1 MTRQSRGSDPRLARE
16 LLCPCGSGKRRERCC
31 GPAGAPA
38 ASNPSTASRLVQRA
52 LSHHQKGQLSEAEE
66 LYAQILKAEPENA
79 DALHFSGLLAHQR
92 GQTDIAV
99 GLMMRAMELEP
110 GRAEFHLNLGH
121 VLEARGE
128 SGDAIASYRKAV
140 SLDPGLHAAHCRLG
154 DALLKQR
161 RFNEAA
167 ASYSQALAIKPD
179 SPETINSMG
188 SLLQKIGRPE
198 RSLVCYQKAISLE
211 PNYAEA
217 HNNLGTALQDLGR
230 LEEAIAAC
238 KQALV
243 HKPTLAGAHTN
254 LGNMLIARGDFAQAI
269 ESLHRA
275 TELQPDLVEAHLNMG
290 NALRGQGRLEEAIL
304 CYRHAISIAPENA
317 DAYNNLAET
326 YKDQDKLDEAIATF
340 RKALAVRPDFALA
353 HSNLLY
359 LYAFTRCI
367 PPPAERVLAEGWEKS
382 VLSEAERAA
391 ARQRASAGSGA
402 FPGRSRQGR
411 QLRLGIVS
419 AELGAHAVADFLEP
433 FLEQLDRSRF
443 HLTLF
448 PTYRRFGARAQ
459 HFRELADS
467 YIPLME
473 LPDGEAAD
481 RIRAEQ
487 IDVLMDTTGHTF
499 GDRLGIFAHRAAPV
513 QCTYIGYW
521 STTGLTEMD
530 WFFGDPYFKAAMDA
544 HFTEGIWRLPR
555 FGSCYRGD
563 FALPASAWAP
573 DPGGT
578 IWLGSFNKYCKI
590 REETLGLW
598 ARVLCALPEAKLLLE
613 DRADCEEETHQ
624 RILDALAGHGV
635 SPERVEFV
643 PFIREH
649 DRHMALYD
657 RLDIALDTI
666 PFNSGTT
673 AFDALWMGAP
683 LVALEGN
690 WTGGTIASSALKAMG
705 RPEWVAE
712 DSEQFVA
719 IVLELAGDVEGRKR
733 LRQGQRARMAASP
746 LCDAKGLASALQE
759 AFESMY
765 DRWMDGADPHRPA
778 ADWMQ

>member
-1 MTRQSRGSDPRLARE
+1 MTRQSRGSDPRLARD
-16 LLCPCGSGKRRERCC
+16 LPCPCGSGKRRERCC
-31 GPAGAPA
+31 GPGGAAAG
-38 ASNPSTASRLVQRA
+38 SSPSTVSRLVQRA
-52 LSHHQKGQLSEAEE
+52 LGHHQKGQFSEAEE
-66 LYAQILKAEPENA
+66 LYRQVLKAEPENA

-92 GQTDIAV
+92 GEADIAF
-99 GLMMRAMELEP
+99 GLMMRAMELDP

-128 SGDAIASYRKAV
+128 ADDAIASYRKAAL
-140 SLDPGLHAAHCRLG
+140 LDPGLHAAHHRLG
-154 DALLKQR
+154 NALLEQR

-167 ASYSQALAIKPD
+167 ASYSQALAIEPD
-179 SPETINSMG
+179 SAETINSMG

-198 RSLVCYQKAISLE
+198 RSLVCYRKAISLQPE
-211 PNYAEA
+211 YAEA
-217 HNNLGTALQDLGR
+217 HNNMGTVLQELGR

-238 KQALV
+238 KQALAC
-243 HKPTLAGAHTN
+243 KPTLAEAHSN
-254 LGNMLIARGDFAQAI
+254 LGNILIARGELAQAI
-269 ESLHRA
+269 ESLRRA

-290 NALRGQGRLEEAIL
+290 NALRGQGHLEEAIL
-304 CYRHAISIAPENA
+304 CYRHAISIAPESA

-340 RKALAVRPDFALA
+340 RKALAVRPGFALA

-367 PPPAERVLAEGWEKS
+367 PPQAGRVLAEGWEKS

-391 ARQRASAGSGA
+391 ARQRAPAGSGG
-402 FPGRSRQGR
+402 FPVRSRQGR

-433 FLEQLDRSRF
+433 FLEQLDRRRF

-448 PTYRRFGARAQ
+448 PTYRRFGARAE

-467 YIPLME
+467 YIPLMG
-473 LPDGEAAD
+473 LPDGGAAE

-499 GDRLGIFAHRAAPV
+499 GGRLGILAHRAAPV

-521 STTGLTEMD
+521 STTGLTEVD
-530 WFFGDPYFKAAMDA
+530 WIFGDPYFKAAMDA
-544 HFTEGIWRLPR
+544 HFTEGVWRLPR
-555 FGSCYRGD
+555 FASCYRGD
-563 FALPASAWAP
+563 WTLPESAWAP
-573 DPGGT
+573 DASGT

-590 REETLGLW
+590 RGETLGLW
-598 ARVLCALPEAKLLLE
+598 ARVLRALPEAKLLLE
-613 DRADCEEETHQ
+613 DRADCEEETHR
-624 RILDALAGHGV
+624 RILAALAGHGV

-683 LVALEGN
+683 LVALDGN
-690 WTGGTIASSALKAMG
+690 WTGGTIASSALKALG
-705 RPEWVAE
+705 RPEWVAQ

-719 IVLELAGDVEGRKR
+719 IVCHLARDVEGRKR
-733 LRQGQRARMAASP
+733 LRQGQRALMAASP

-759 AFESMY
+759 AFEGMY
-765 DRWMDGADPHRPA
+765 DRWMAGADPHRPA
-778 ADWMQ
+778 AGSRQ